1 MNDFMLRNTA
11 TDVYTQWKRSYDAAV
26 PYKKMATVWMSNNHV
41 PYMDFAGTIFS
52 DFDVTEERYG
62 GVSMYVAQNPSLINS
77 RYRSYEVLQRQNIS
91 QMQWYKAA
99 GYDALGW

>member
-1 MNDFMLRNTA
+1 MNDFMLRNTSS
-11 TDVYTQWKRSYDAAV
+11 DVYTQWKRSYDAAV

-41 PYMDFAGTIFS
+41 PYMDCTIFS
-52 DFDVTEERYG
+52 DFDVTEERFG
-62 GVSMYVAQNPSLINS
+62 GVNMYVAQNANTLSTRN
-77 RYRSYEVLQRQNIS
+77 RSYAEKQRLTIS